1 MCTVVQTVSHR
12 RGTGAGSLRLRALD
26 WLAASRP
33 AHWAKNALVLVPVVA
48 SHRFNVE
55 AWFAAGATAV
65 AFCLC
70 ASGVYLLNDVTD
82 RAADRLSPTK
92 ARRPIA
98 AGRIGAP
105 AALAGAF
112 ALVALGFAL
121 SVVVAAWVGGYVAA
135 WVGGYVAAA
144 VVYSVW
150 VKRWALL
157 DVAWLAGMYELRIAA
172 GAAAAGLS
180 GISVWLFGLS
190 LFAFLA
196 LALAKR
202 LGEIRAAQAQGI
214 PMVPGRDWR
223 VVDAPLALALATACA
238 AVAALAAIL
247 YADSQTAHRLYTHP
261 ELLWLACPG
270 VALGLA
276 RLLLAGNRGDMGE
289 DPVAFVLTDPVSW
302 VIFAILAGAVGAA
315 L

>member
-1 MCTVVQTVSHR
+1 M
-12 RGTGAGSLRLRALD
+12 GLLRLRALD

-92 ARRPIA
+92 ALRPIA
-98 AGRIGAP
+98 AGRIGTP

-112 ALVALGFAL
+112 ALVALGIALAFAL

-135 WVGGYVAAA
+135 A
-144 VVYSVW
+144 VFYSVW

-202 LGEIRAAQAQGI
+202 LGEIRAAQAQGR

-238 AVAALAAIL
+238 AAAALAAIL
-247 YADSQTAHRLYTHP
+247 YADSQTAHRLYAHP
-261 ELLWLACPG
+261 QLLWLTCPG